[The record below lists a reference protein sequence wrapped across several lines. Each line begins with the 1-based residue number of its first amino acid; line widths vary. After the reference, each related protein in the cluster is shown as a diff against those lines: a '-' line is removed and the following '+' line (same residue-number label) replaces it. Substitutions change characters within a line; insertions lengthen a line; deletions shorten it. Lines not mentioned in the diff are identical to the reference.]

1 MASVLVL
8 IAVAGPM
15 VSTVH
20 AQTDGGEAVAIV
32 VHPEVT
38 IDNDNLTLAELRSI
52 FLAERQH
59 WGDRSRITLFVRAPI
74 APERDL
80 VLSEIYGM
88 SENRYRRYW
97 IAKTFSGD
105 VRSKPRLVGSTE
117 LLRNFIMV
125 IPGSI
130 GFVPMSEVGPNLKVI
145 RIDGLLPGDDGYPLM

>member
-1 MASVLVL
+1 MVRAAVLALVA
-8 IAVAGPM
+8 IVAAGPM
-15 VSTVH
+15 VSTVD
-20 AQTDGGEAVAIV
+20 AQTTEAVAII
-32 VHPEVT
+32 VHPLV
-38 IDNDNLTLAELRSI
+38 AEDDLSLDDLKSI
-52 FLAERQH
+52 FLAEQQH
-59 WGDRSRITLFVRAPI
+59 WGDNSRITLFVRAPI

-88 SENRYRRYW
+88 SEDRYGRYW
-97 IAKTFSGD
+97 IAKTFSGN

-117 LLRNFIMV
+117 LLRNFVMV